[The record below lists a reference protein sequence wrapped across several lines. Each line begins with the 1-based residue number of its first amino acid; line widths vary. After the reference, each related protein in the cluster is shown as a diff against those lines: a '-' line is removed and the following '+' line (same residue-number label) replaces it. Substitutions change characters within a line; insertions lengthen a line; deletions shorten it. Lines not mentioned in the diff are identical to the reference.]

1 MFAKIIILVNI
12 YNKLHI
18 TRGAKKEGLSWD
30 QWSIYRS
37 SRHTLQLQDRF
48 IFKCSMLLPQI
59 VMANS
64 KFLDKQLRQQLLP

>member
-1 MFAKIIILVNI
+1 MFAKTIILISI

-37 SRHTLQLQDRF
+37 SRHTLQSQNKLKIRV
-48 IFKCSMLLPQI
+48 LLPQI
-59 VMANS
+59 VI
-64 KFLDKQLRQQLLP
+64 